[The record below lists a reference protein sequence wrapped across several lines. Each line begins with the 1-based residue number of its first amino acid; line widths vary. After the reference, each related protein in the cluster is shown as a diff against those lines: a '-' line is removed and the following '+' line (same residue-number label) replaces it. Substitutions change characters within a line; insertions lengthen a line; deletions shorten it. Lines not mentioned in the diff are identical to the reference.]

1 MDIHVYRQKRL
12 SEDEVCHET
21 NTTVVKVLRCPENEA
36 ILNERSKK
44 KMCKKYPKCHGEPLV
59 YHCVRSKDNF
69 VEVCAP
75 RRQIVGSCCAVF
87 DVGIGLVIED
97 YKRPCNECPFK
108 YQSDGCLKYSTCL
121 SNFSQLIDREF
132 RTTTPSDDAGCTQ
145 NSNKCTGTSRQ
156 NELMIVLTA
165 AALAVTLISC
175 FALIFRNRHHCKDL
189 NKKRKENDSAK
200 WASSEKEKNT
210 ETKNEPFLVNGNCN
224 YEPT

>member
-12 SEDEVCHET
+12 SEDKVCHET
-21 NTTVVKVLRCPENEA
+21 NTTVAKVLSCPENET
-36 ILNERSKK
+36 ILNERSEK

-59 YHCVRSKDNF
+59 YHCVRSKGNF

-97 YKRPCNECPFK
+97 YKRPCEECPFK

-156 NELMIVLTA
+156 NVLIA
-165 AALAVTLISC
+165 AAAAVPVALISC
-175 FALIFRNRHHCKDL
+175 FALIFCNRHHCKDL
-189 NKKRKENDSAK
+189 INKRKEHDSEK
-200 WASSEKEKNT
+200 WSSPEKEKNT
-210 ETKNEPFLVNGNCN
+210 GTKNEPLLVNGNCI